1 MFSANGVYPD
11 PEKVNL
17 LEEADAPKNKDEVR
31 SFLGM
36 TNFSSIFIKDYSS
49 ITAELRKLLHKHTK
63 WEWNEK
69 HQQSFEILKNSL
81 KDNCMLNYFDP
92 NLKTEVI
99 CDASPYGLSAILFQ
113 HSQNENEKKVTAYAS
128 RSLTETE

>member
-1 MFSANGVYPD
+1 M
-11 PEKVNL
+11 
-17 LEEADAPKNKDEVR
+17 
-31 SFLGM
+31 
-36 TNFSSIFIKDYSS
+36 FIKDYSS

-99 CDASPYGLSAILFQ
+99 CDASPYDLDLRCFSKIFNELSIVKGLIVRG
-113 HSQNENEKKVTAYAS
+113 NRIYIPD
-128 RSLTETE
+128 SLRKF